1 MEKIIQKIFTF
12 FFITFFCLTGFI
24 TIINF
29 HIKTNDDSKINIEE
43 SFTNSIPSKLKRI
56 NLFPRYCWNKLLNKR
71 FYFENSAYITDDKN
85 IINGSF
91 KEGDT
96 TFALDNIKKL
106 NEYAKKN
113 KINFIYFI
121 LPGKPLYDEELTNMN
136 IACYRNKSA
145 DNFIKQLKDN
155 NIDYVDLRDNFRQ
168 SKENPYDWFYKTD
181 HHWNSD
187 AGLEAARIIT
197 DNLNNKYKMKLNSEN
212 LKPNKFERKVYKNH
226 WLGETGKKL
235 YASPLEKE
243 DFITNIPNYKTNL
256 IFQDEEKKERKK
268 GDFSIL
274 LNEDRLKDD
283 NIFRD
288 GSLYYYYSIYNSTI
302 YNIENLNNKKGN
314 ILYIKDSYSS
324 VVIPFLALTSSK
336 ITAWD
341 SRSGSN
347 LYNYLNTHN
356 KYDTIIVAYTISTIP
371 QYEMND
377 FKIK

>member
-1 MEKIIQKIFTF
+1 MEKILQKIFTF
-12 FFITFFCLTGFI
+12 FFIIVFCLTSLI
-24 TIINF
+24 TMIDF
-29 HIKTNDDSKINIEE
+29 HIEKNDNSQINIEE
-43 SFTNSIPSKLKRI
+43 SYTKSIPSKLKELY
-56 NLFPRYCWNKLLNKR
+56 LFPRYYWNKLLNKKL
-71 FYFENSAYITDDKN
+71 YFENNTYITDDKN
-85 IINGSF
+85 ILYGSYN
-91 KEGDT
+91 EGDT
-96 TFALDNIKKL
+96 SFALNSIKKL
-106 NEYAKKN
+106 NEYSKKN
-113 KINFIYFI
+113 KINFIYVI
-121 LPGKPLYDEELTNMN
+121 LPGKPLYDEELTNKN
-136 IACYRNKSA
+136 IPCFRNKTA
-145 DNFIKQLKDN
+145 DNFTKKLKEN
-155 NIDYVDLRDNFRQ
+155 NIDYIDLRENIRK
-168 SKENPYDWFYKTD
+168 SKDNPYDWFYKTD

-187 AGLEAARIIT
+187 AGLEAARLIT
-197 DNLNNKYKMKLNSEN
+197 NTLNNKYKMKLNSEN

-341 SRSGSN
+341 PRSGSN